1 MRILYPQ
8 HNAMQ
13 MMEEKDNM
21 MALEGVIGNLQEND
35 NITREQKKADR
46 KISLEQSLA
55 AYRCVSTDKTLTW
68 KQNYVNE
75 HFSDDNILAC
85 PDEEKR
91 RFASRLEFPV
101 TIARSIRQL
110 AGEVRTGKDLMGMIV
125 NPAYEK
131 VKKTDRQ
138 VVFSTGNGE
147 RPQGKNAFLLWNG
160 WQVIDMDIKDREIA
174 GRLKGHI
181 FHDLKKYNWF
191 LGVAFSS
198 SGKGLHIYTKIQ
210 IPESDDSDLRKK
222 KILYF
227 TNFRHKYSF
236 VYLSCRKILGEIG
249 KTEDDLL
256 TWMDLSMF
264 RPAQGAF
271 IPYDPQALISS
282 QFFEDFIYV
291 CFDNVEDMGDPD
303 VDWVSYPAL
312 KKTFRRWE
320 WFENGGSDDDADSS
334 ASIGIES
341 APELDTSGG
350 IARYHYKHAERWKLA
365 NTLVQI
371 YGLEKG
377 YRYMRMICSADT
389 TDKELQGDCAT
400 AARHNKSVD
409 PWAISRLN
417 KYHGFKIK
425 SNVESAAGDDLSEL
439 HTSIESIDNPLLIYQ
454 VRNVVDMHITKD
466 QYLGDIKKDILSHL
480 GQITLIEAGAGVGK
494 TEMVK
499 SIAREGKRVLM
510 IMPFTSTIKSKVE
523 GDDVWDYSYGNRKVD
538 LYKSQCIAMTID
550 KFSRISLLE
559 LKDAAFDYV
568 FIDESHLLFQSE
580 YRPVMPKVID
590 MIKHSEVPI
599 IMMSGTPIGE
609 TVFFPELVHIR
620 VKKDDVRKKEFNVV
634 LTEDESSM
642 FLDMCR
648 SMARDVCEGRRV
660 LFPTNKGSLYKEQVQ
675 AAIQYFCDEEFHERM
690 SDGKF
695 PVVVNYYKK
704 SNVGDEFMDSIN
716 KDKTIGKTDV
726 LLCSNYLSVGVDI
739 NDRYVFSVYLN
750 DLWLAQEIEQFA
762 NRLRSNDLYIHLY
775 QAKKDAEGNPKP
787 LFRYRDINLRL
798 NVEELKGCQA
808 ILRLCNAMIERS
820 PMEYKYNSLISSIIY
835 NNKFIEY
842 NDVENKYYL
851 NETAYKV
858 IMFERKYREFAEQL
872 PVIVRGMQNYGYDYH
887 AENRYIKLPEG
898 FNLDALC
905 DKKKQAREALRL
917 KNTDDVY
924 ELINLITEDRLEVY
938 RDAMRGRYD
947 ERKGKEWR
955 FDEDAKIMWVKN
967 VEVFEKVVP
976 IFLSLTKI
984 FELDDIRGIFEYCRK
999 TTYNFSAIKR
1009 IRTLA
1014 NILYND
1020 KRNRLDIRIKEY
1032 MKEIDRFV
1040 EEHKEAGVSKQQV
1053 ESFIKS
1059 YAMVYARQESGGGVP
1074 VWMSSVAMEELQKS
1088 LTEVF
1093 KCLVD
1098 LGRVRKSNLMSIS
1111 KCEMLWQEKTDS
1123 IYKFNDQA
1131 ARDFILGDMMDFDVK
1146 KIDINYDSQ
1155 EDESGK
1161 TWSEND
1167 IEEQ

>member
-1 MRILYPQ
+1 MTDM
-8 HNAMQ
+8 A
-13 MMEEKDNM
+13 EVGKDNI
-21 MALEGVIGNLQEND
+21 MALEGLVGDVTDIDKDDIKDVPGD
-35 NITREQKKADR
+35 QKKADK

-75 HFSDDNILAC
+75 KFSNDNILLC
-85 PDEEKR
+85 PSEEKQ
-91 RFASRLEFPV
+91 RFASRLDFPV
-101 TIARSIRQL
+101 TIAKNIRQL
-110 AGEVRTGKDLMGMIV
+110 AGETRTGKDLVGMIV
-125 NPAYEK
+125 NPVYEK

-138 VVFSTGNGE
+138 VVFSTANGE
-147 RPQGKNAFLLWNG
+147 RPQGKKAFLLWNG
-160 WQVIDMDIKDREIA
+160 WQVIDMDIKDRDIA
-174 GRLKGHI
+174 TKLKEHI

-210 IPESDDSDLRKK
+210 IPESDNSDLQKK

-236 VYLSCRKILGEIG
+236 VYISCKKIIESIG

-256 TWMDLSMF
+256 AWMDLSMF

-271 IPYDPQALISS
+271 IPYDPQAMISS

-312 KKTFRRWE
+312 KKIFRRWE
-320 WFENGGSDDDADSS
+320 WFESGSSDDDDDGGVN
-334 ASIGIES
+334 IGIES
-341 APELDTSGG
+341 APELDVTGG
-350 IARYHYKHAERWKLA
+350 INRYHYKHAERWKLA

-371 YGLEKG
+371 YGLDKG

-409 PWAISRLN
+409 LWAINRLN

-425 SNVESAAGDDLSEL
+425 SNVETPAGDDLSEL
-439 HTSIESIDNPLLIYQ
+439 HTSIESIDNPLLIYHAK
-454 VRNVVDMHITKD
+454 NVVDMHITKD
-466 QYLGDIKKDILSHL
+466 QYLGDIKSDILSCL

-510 IMPFTSTIKSKVE
+510 VMPFTSTIKSKVE
-523 GDDVWDYSYGNRKVD
+523 GDEVWDYSYGNRKVD

-620 VKKDDVRKKEFNVV
+620 VKKDDVRKKVFNVI

-675 AAIQYFCDEEFHERM
+675 AAIQYFCDEEFHDRM

-704 SNVGDEFMDSIN
+704 SNAGDEFMDNIN
-716 KDKTIGKTDV
+716 KNKTIGKTDV

-775 QAKKDAEGNPKP
+775 QAKRDGDGNLKP

-898 FNLDALC
+898 FDLDKLC

-917 KNTDDVY
+917 RNTDDVY
-924 ELINLITEDRLEVY
+924 ELINLITEDRLEIY

-947 ERKGKEWR
+947 ERKGKEWK

-967 VEVFEKVVP
+967 IEVFDKVVP

-984 FELDDIRGIFEYCRK
+984 FELDDIRGIFEYCK
-999 TTYNFSAIKR
+999 KNTYNFSAIKR

-1032 MKEIDRFV
+1032 MKEIDGFI
-1040 EEHKEAGVSKQQV
+1040 EKHKEVGVSKQQI

-1059 YAMVYARQESGGGVP
+1059 YAMVYARQESDDGVP

-1098 LGRVRKSNLMSIS
+1098 TGRVRKSNLMSIS
-1111 KCEMLWQEKTDS
+1111 KCELLWQEKTDS

-1146 KIDINYDSQ
+1146 KIDINY
-1155 EDESGK
+1155 ESEPEK
-1161 TWSEND
+1161 TWDENE

>member
-1 MRILYPQ
+1 MNYRMAENIENNIQGEVDETDYVQ
-8 HNAMQ
+8 
-13 MMEEKDNM
+13 DNK
-21 MALEGVIGNLQEND
+21 QD
-35 NITREQKKADR
+35 KR
-46 KISLEQSLA
+46 ISLAQSLS
-55 AYRCVSTDKTLTW
+55 AYRCISTDKSLTW

-75 HFSDDNILAC
+75 KFSNDNILLC
-85 PDEEKR
+85 TDEEKQ
-91 RFASRLEFPV
+91 RFSERLQFHL
-101 TIARSIRQL
+101 TIANNIRQQSGTVMNGADFINIL
-110 AGEVRTGKDLMGMIV
+110 TSKKLES
-125 NPAYEK
+125 

-138 VVFSTGNGE
+138 VVFSTSNGE
-147 RPQGKNAFLLWNG
+147 RPVGKKAYLLWNG

-174 GRLKGHI
+174 GKLKEYI
-181 FHDLKKYNWF
+181 FNDLKKYNWF

-210 IPESDDSDLRKK
+210 IPESDENDLKKK

-236 VYLSCRKILGEIG
+236 VYISCRRIIDKLG

-271 IPYDPQALISS
+271 IPCDPDALISS

-303 VDWVSYPAL
+303 VDWVSYPPL

-320 WFENGGSDDDADSS
+320 WFETGGVGEDEDDGVK
-334 ASIGIES
+334 INIQS
-341 APELDTSGG
+341 APELDIREGVNK
-350 IARYHYKHAERWKLA
+350 YHYKHAERWKLA
-365 NTLVQI
+365 NTLVQL
-371 YGLEKG
+371 YGLDKG
-377 YRYMRMICSADT
+377 YRYMRMICTNDT

-409 PWAISRLN
+409 VWAINRLN

-425 SNVESAAGDDLSEL
+425 SDITNSNGDDLSEL
-439 HTSIESIDNPLLIYQ
+439 HTSIDSIDNPLMICQ
-454 VRNVVDMHITKD
+454 VKNVIDFNISKN
-466 QYLGDIKKDILSHL
+466 QYLGDIKNNILKNL

-510 IMPFTSTIKSKVE
+510 VMPFTSTIKSKVE
-523 GDDVWDYSYGNRKVD
+523 GDEIWDYSYGNKKVD

-609 TVFFPELVHIR
+609 TVFFPELTHIR
-620 VKKDDVRKKEFNVV
+620 VKKEDVRKKIFNII
-634 LTEDESSM
+634 LTEDDNSM

-648 SMARDVCEGRRV
+648 SMARDVCAGRRV

-675 AAIQYFCDEEFHERM
+675 AAIQYFCDEEFHDRM
-690 SDGKF
+690 SDGKY

-704 SNVGDEFMDSIN
+704 SNLGDDFMDSIN

-739 NDRYVFSVYLN
+739 TDRYVFSIYIN

-775 QAKKDAEGNPKP
+775 QSKKDAEGNPKP
-787 LFRYRDINLRL
+787 LFKYRDINLRL
-798 NVEELKGCQA
+798 NIEELKGCQA
-808 ILRLCNAMIERS
+808 ILRLCNSMIERS

-835 NNKFIEY
+835 NNKFVEY
-842 NDVENKYYL
+842 NDIENKYYL

-872 PVIVRGMQNYGYDYH
+872 PVIVKGMQNYGYEYN
-887 AENRYIKLPEG
+887 AENRYIKLPDD
-898 FNLDALC
+898 FNIDELS
-905 DKKKQAREALRL
+905 DKRKQARIALRL
-917 KNTDDVY
+917 KNADDVY
-924 ELINLITEDRLEVY
+924 ELINIITEDKLEVY
-938 RDAMRGRYD
+938 RDVMRGRY
-947 ERKGKEWR
+947 EEKKAKEWK
-955 FDEDAKIMWVKN
+955 FDEENKIMYVKN

-984 FELDDIRGIFEYCRK
+984 FELDDIRGIFEYCK
-999 TTYNFSAIKR
+999 KNTYYNFSAIKR

-1032 MKEIDRFV
+1032 MREIDSFV
-1040 EEHKEAGVSKQQV
+1040 NKYKEDGVSKSQIDN
-1053 ESFIKS
+1053 FIKS
-1059 YAMVYARQESGGGVP
+1059 YAMIYAQKESSQDVP
-1074 VWMSSVAMEELQKS
+1074 VWMSSVAIEELQKS

-1098 LGRVRKSNLMSIS
+1098 TGRVRKSNLMSIS
-1111 KCEMLWQEKTDS
+1111 KCELLWQEKTDN
-1123 IYKFNDQA
+1123 IYKFNDMV

-1146 KIDINYDSQ
+1146 KIDIKYD
-1155 EDESGK
+1155 DESK
-1161 TWSEND
+1161 QTWND
-1167 IEEQ
+1167 GVDEQ